1 MQKISTQR
9 DNCPQNNRT
18 ESEGYVGAQ
27 SYISAGYKYAVD
39 LDLEQFFD
47 TVNQSK
53 LIELLSHKIRDGR
66 VISLIHKYLRA
77 GVICGQKIDASE
89 HGVPQGSP
97 LSPLLSN
104 IMLNELDKELSRRG
118 HHFVRYADDC
128 MIFCKSK
135 RAAERIRTHIIR
147 YIEQVL
153 YLKVNQEKTKVG
165 YVRGMRFLGYSFYVH
180 KGECRLS
187 LHPKS
192 YSKLRSKLKELTGR
206 SNGMGYAK
214 RKQELHKF
222 IHGWIEYFKHADM
235 KSRLSQI
242 DEWLRRRIRMCIWK
256 LWKRPKTRF
265 KNLLR
270 CGLDKEVAY
279 MCANNSKGYWY
290 MSNTLNLNQA
300 MSIEKLRRAGYPC
313 MMDYYRKVAS

>member
-1 MQKISTQR
+1 MVFAPNAVLRK
-9 DNCPQNNRT
+9 
-18 ESEGYVGAQ
+18 AQ
-27 SYISAGYKYAVD
+27 IYITSGNKYAVD

-53 LIELLSHKIRDGR
+53 LIELLSRKIQDGR

-77 GVICGQKIDASE
+77 GVMNGGNFETSKQ
-89 HGVPQGSP
+89 GVPQGCP

-104 IMLNELDKELSRRG
+104 IMLNELDRELSRRG

-153 YLKVNQEKTKVG
+153 YLKVNQAKTKVG
-165 YVRGMRFLGYSFYVH
+165 YVQGMRFLGYSFYVW

-192 YSKLRSKLKELTGR
+192 YQKLRSKLKELTGR
-206 SNGMGYAK
+206 SNGMGYSK
-214 RKQELHKF
+214 RKEELRKF
-222 IHGWIEYFKHADM
+222 IQGWIEYFKHADM

-270 CGLDKEVAY
+270 CGLSKEVAY

-290 MSNTLNLNQA
+290 MSSTLNLKQA
-300 MSIEKLRRAGYPC
+300 MSIEKLKRAGYPC
-313 MMDYYRKVAS
+313 MMDYYRKIAS